1 MSICAFPAHDLH
13 VTVSRTRVTLALAPG
28 RALEGNNTVGNWK
41 TVTVPP
47 LLIRAPER
55 RLIIF
60 LWTRNHSCLD
70 RWPLESRQVRR
81 WHWLFSPGLT
91 GRSYLQL

>member
-47 LLIRAPER
+47 LQTGAP
-55 RLIIF
+55 
-60 LWTRNHSCLD
+60 
-70 RWPLESRQVRR
+70 
-81 WHWLFSPGLT
+81 LT
-91 GRSYLQL
+91 GGFSLLRSVILLSMNASSKALTACGCAS

>member
-1 MSICAFPAHDLH
+1 MSICAFPAHDHH

-47 LLIRAPER
+47 LQIRTPER
-55 RLIIF
+55 RLLIF
-60 LWTRNHSCLD
+60 LLTQTRLIHD
-70 RWPLESRQVRR
+70 R
-81 WHWLFSPGLT
+81 
-91 GRSYLQL
+91 

>member
-41 TVTVPP
+41 TVT
-47 LLIRAPER
+47 ATR
-55 RLIIF
+55 RLDVLLHIRT
-60 LWTRNHSCLD
+60 WSE
-70 RWPLESRQVRR
+70 PA
-81 WHWLFSPGLT
+81 
-91 GRSYLQL
+91 Y

>member
-41 TVTVPP
+41 TVTVPAHVGQA
-47 LLIRAPER
+47 LSEAAVQAACQADNVSEA
-55 RLIIF
+55 
-60 LWTRNHSCLD
+60 
-70 RWPLESRQVRR
+70 
-81 WHWLFSPGLT
+81 
-91 GRSYLQL
+91 

>member
-41 TVTVPP
+41 TVTNPISLRFIP
-47 LLIRAPER
+47 NLFRRFLIQLGNENIFSKLL
-55 RLIIF
+55 
-60 LWTRNHSCLD
+60 
-70 RWPLESRQVRR
+70 
-81 WHWLFSPGLT
+81 
-91 GRSYLQL
+91 

>member
-41 TVTVPP
+41 TVTSV
-47 LLIRAPER
+47 LPER
-55 RLIIF
+55 NRRVRAIRRRAATT
-60 LWTRNHSCLD
+60 TRPED
-70 RWPLESRQVRR
+70 R
-81 WHWLFSPGLT
+81 
-91 GRSYLQL
+91 